1 VIAYDCH
8 LQMSSARSFPG
19 LEVVGKMLLCRAVPK
34 GRKWVDINCLNG
46 KSGEI
51 EDDGHK
57 RALADVG
64 GHLSPYPVVDT
75 AL

>member
-1 VIAYDCH
+1 
-8 LQMSSARSFPG
+8 MGG
-19 LEVVGKMLLCRAVPK
+19 L
-34 GRKWVDINCLNG
+34 INCLNG